1 MKLKIINIPIK
12 ERKSTQFIACA
23 AHNLSK
29 TKGDVSRCTLVFYL
43 LILHFSRYP
52 LPSNGFST
60 RQDGGGGSPK
70 QGKRRRIPGCR
81 DAAEKREGLFSRVP
95 VWRDESRDE
104 RARRRRGGEGK
115 RSRLPVS
122 IDPPRRSRAHLV
134 FHPTSSSIPPYAPRD
149 DDNYDDDDD
158 DDDDEDEE
166 EEDVVDGR
174 RRETEGKRTVLS
186 GARPVCCKPGKTHRQ
201 TAAAFHVSMHFIKS
215 CLDQTILSSLHRKS
229 CNRAYFPITRGNS
242 VVLFV
247 LAIKKREDS
256 IQFVS
261 RSTRLVRCCNT
272 RA

>member
-1 MKLKIINIPIK
+1 MHSGFLSAHPPFFALSSFIP
-12 ERKSTQFIACA
+12 RAPVSTQ
-23 AHNLSK
+23 
-29 TKGDVSRCTLVFYL
+29 
-43 LILHFSRYP
+43 
-52 LPSNGFST
+52 
-60 RQDGGGGSPK
+60 QDGGGSPK

-104 RARRRRGGEGK
+104 RRRGGEGK

-149 DDNYDDDDD
+149 DDNDDDDD
-158 DDDDEDEE
+158 DDDDE

-201 TAAAFHVSMHFIKS
+201 TQQPSMYP
-215 CLDQTILSSLHRKS
+215 CILLN
-229 CNRAYFPITRGNS
+229 C
-242 VVLFV
+242 V
-247 LAIKKREDS
+247 
-256 IQFVS
+256 
-261 RSTRLVRCCNT
+261 
-272 RA
+272 

>member
-1 MKLKIINIPIK
+1 MLVLHIICPTGK
-12 ERKSTQFIACA
+12 QRETYRGA
-23 AHNLSK
+23 LW
-29 TKGDVSRCTLVFYL
+29 
-43 LILHFSRYP
+43 
-52 LPSNGFST
+52 FST
-60 RQDGGGGSPK
+60 YSSSIFRVILFHPTGSTGFRHGGGGSPK

-158 DDDDEDEE
+158 DDDEDEE

-174 RRETEGKRTVLS
+174 RRETEGKRTVLF

-229 CNRAYFPITRGNS
+229 CNRAYFSITRGNS